1 MTDDERVEKIRKL
14 SDTIESIDK
23 ILRRIKRQR
32 EAFAH
37 SRDGSVKMFGG
48 LLTKFFSVFTS
59 EFHYVVTPKE
69 LDAELLDLVEAFYL
83 DKRRELEHD
92 LIYMK

>member
-1 MTDDERVEKIRKL
+1 MTNEERVEKIRKL

-32 EAFAH
+32 DTFEYKH
-37 SRDGSVKMFGG
+37 DSIRMFGG

-59 EFHYVVTPKE
+59 EFNYVVTPEE
-69 LDAELLDLVEAFYL
+69 LDEELLDLVETFYK
-83 DKRRELEHD
+83 DKKTELEYD